1 MILEFKHVTGKTKH
15 FNLKDV
21 SFALESGYIMGLAG
35 KNGAG
40 KSTLIDYI
48 MNPKQQYDGEILVDG
63 INIRENHYDILNHI
77 GFISDNNTGF
87 LMELTA
93 RENIELFGPLYKN
106 WNDVDFYSAMQKMGL
121 AAGKVVG
128 RMSRGE
134 LFKFQ
139 TAFAMG
145 HKPVLYLID
154 EATAGMDPVFRIDYF
169 KILQEII
176 AEENASILMTSHIQD
191 EIQRKM
197 DFVGIMEEGMLAQF
211 GETLDVFVERSDHE
225 SRTASGK

>member
-1 MILEFKHVTGKTKH
+1 MILEFRNVTGKTKH
-15 FNLKDV
+15 FNLQNI

-48 MNPKQQYDGEILVDG
+48 MNPKQQYIGEILVQG
-63 INIRENHYDILNHI
+63 ISIRENHSDMMNHI

-87 LMELTA
+87 LVDLSA
-93 RENIELFGPLYKN
+93 KQNAELFGRLYRE
-106 WNDVDFYSAMQKMGL
+106 WNEVQFYKAMKKMHL
-121 AAGKVVG
+121 APGKIVG

-134 LFKFQ
+134 MLKFQ

-169 KILQEII
+169 KMLQEII
-176 AEENASILMTSHIQD
+176 MEEKASILMTSHIQD

-197 DFVGIMEEGMLAQF
+197 DFVGIMENGRMVTF
-211 GETLDVFVERSDHE
+211 GETFDVFRER
-225 SRTASGK
+225 

>member
-1 MILEFKHVTGKTKH
+1 MILEFKNVTGKTKH
-15 FNLKDV
+15 FNLQDV
-21 SFALESGYIMGLAG
+21 SFTLESGFIMGLAG

-48 MNPKQQYDGEILVDG
+48 MNPKQQYTGEILIEGV
-63 INIRENHYDILNHI
+63 NIRDKHYYMMNRI

-87 LMELTA
+87 LYEKTAKENME
-93 RENIELFGPLYKN
+93 IFGPLYEDWDDTRFFK
-106 WNDVDFYSAMQKMGL
+106 AMQKMNL
-121 AAGKVVG
+121 SPGKTVG
-128 RMSRGE
+128 KMSRGE

-139 TAFAMG
+139 TAFAMA
-145 HKPVLYLID
+145 HKPALYLID
-154 EATAGMDPVFRIDYF
+154 EVTAGMDPVFRIDYF

-197 DFVGIMEEGMLAQF
+197 DFVGIMEDGKLIEF
-211 GETLDVFVERSDHE
+211 GETLDIFP
-225 SRTASGK
+225 

>member
-1 MILEFKHVTGKTKH
+1 MILEFKNVTGKTKH
-15 FNLKDV
+15 FNLQDV
-21 SFALESGYIMGLAG
+21 SFALEPGFIMGLAG

-48 MNPKQQYDGEILVDG
+48 VNPKQQYTGEILIEG
-63 INIRENHYDILNHI
+63 KNIRDNHHDMMNRI

-87 LMELTA
+87 LMDLSA
-93 RENIELFGPLYKN
+93 KQNVELFGPLYKE
-106 WNDVDFYSAMQKMGL
+106 WDDASFYKAMQKMGL
-121 AAGKVVG
+121 APGKIVG
-128 RMSRGE
+128 KLSRGE
-134 LFKFQ
+134 MFKFQ

-145 HKPVLYLID
+145 HKPALYLID

-176 AEENASILMTSHIQD
+176 VEENASILMTSHIQD

-197 DFVGIMEEGMLAQF
+197 DFVGVMDGGRLVQF
-211 GETLDVFVERSDHE
+211 GETLDVFEE
-225 SRTASGK
+225 KEL

>member
-1 MILEFKHVTGKTKH
+1 MILEFKNVTGKTKQ
-15 FNLKDV
+15 FNLQNI
-21 SFALESGYIMGLAG
+21 SFELEAGYIMGLAG

-48 MNPKQQYDGEILVDG
+48 MNPKLQYSGDILVDG
-63 INIRENHYDILNHI
+63 VNIRGKHYDMMNRI
-77 GFISDNNTGF
+77 GFISDNNKGF
-87 LMELTA
+87 LVEKSAKTNMEILS
-93 RENIELFGPLYKN
+93 ILYED
-106 WNDVDFYSAMQKMGL
+106 WDDASFYQAMQKMNL
-121 AAGKVVG
+121 SPNKIVGK
-128 RMSRGE
+128 MSRGE

-139 TAFAMG
+139 TAFAMA

-176 AEENASILMTSHIQD
+176 AEEDASILMTSHIQD

-197 DFVGIMEEGMLAQF
+197 DFVGIMEEGKLIKF
-211 GETLDVFVERSDHE
+211 GETMDIFP
-225 SRTASGK
+225 

>member
-1 MILEFKHVTGKTKH
+1 MILEFKNVTGKTKH
-15 FNLKDV
+15 FNLQDV
-21 SFALESGYIMGLAG
+21 SFALEPGFIMGLAG

-48 MNPKQQYDGEILVDG
+48 MNPKQQYEGEILIEG
-63 INIRENHYDILNHI
+63 KNIRENHHDIMNRI

-87 LMELTA
+87 LMELSA
-93 RENIELFGPLYKN
+93 RENIELFGPLYRD
-106 WNDVDFYSAMQKMGL
+106 WNDADFYKAMQKMGL
-121 AAGKVVG
+121 APGKIVG
-128 RMSRGE
+128 KMSRGE
-134 LFKFQ
+134 MFKFQ

-145 HKPVLYLID
+145 HKPALYIID

-176 AEENASILMTSHIQD
+176 AEEDASILMTSHIQD

-197 DFVGIMEEGMLAQF
+197 DFVGVMDGGRLVEF
-211 GETLDVFVERSDHE
+211 GETLDVF
-225 SRTASGK
+225 SGE

>member
-1 MILEFKHVTGKTKH
+1 MILEFKNVTGKTKH
-15 FNLKDV
+15 FNLQNI
-21 SFALESGYIMGLAG
+21 SFALEPGFIMGLAG

-48 MNPKQQYDGEILVDG
+48 MNPKQQYTGEILIEGV
-63 INIRENHYDILNHI
+63 NIRDNHYLMMNRI

-87 LMELTA
+87 ILEKSA
-93 RENIELFGPLYKN
+93 KENAQLFGMLYDE
-106 WNDVDFYSAMQKMGL
+106 WDESLFEEAMKKMNL
-121 AAGKVVG
+121 SLGKIIG
-128 RMSRGE
+128 KMSRGE
-134 LFKFQ
+134 KFKFQ
-139 TAFAMG
+139 TAFAMA

-176 AEENASILMTSHIQD
+176 AGETASILMTSHIQD

-197 DFVGIMEEGMLAQF
+197 DFVGVMEDGKLVKF
-211 GETLDVFVERSDHE
+211 GETLDIF
-225 SRTASGK
+225 

>member
-1 MILEFKHVTGKTKH
+1 MILEFKNVTGKSKH
-15 FNLKDV
+15 FNLQNV
-21 SFALESGYIMGLAG
+21 SFALEPGFIMGLAG

-48 MNPKQQYDGEILVDG
+48 MNPKQQYTGEILIDG
-63 INIRENHYDILNHI
+63 VNIRDKHYRMMNRI

-87 LMELTA
+87 LYEKTAKENME
-93 RENIELFGPLYKN
+93 IFGPLYDDWDDTRFFK
-106 WNDVDFYSAMQKMGL
+106 AMQKMNL
-121 AAGKVVG
+121 SPGKTVG
-128 RMSRGE
+128 KMSRGE

-139 TAFAMG
+139 TAFAMA
-145 HKPVLYLID
+145 HKPALYLID

-176 AEENASILMTSHIQD
+176 AEEDASILMTSHIQD

-197 DFVGIMEEGMLAQF
+197 DFVGIMEDGKLIEF
-211 GETLDVFVERSDHE
+211 GETLDIFP
-225 SRTASGK
+225 

>member
-1 MILEFKHVTGKTKH
+1 MILEFKNVTGKTKH
-15 FNLKDV
+15 FNLQDV
-21 SFALESGYIMGLAG
+21 SFALEPGFIMGLAG

-48 MNPKQQYDGEILVDG
+48 MNSKQQYTGEILIEG
-63 INIRENHYDILNHI
+63 KNIRDNHHDMMNRI

-87 LMELTA
+87 LMDLSA
-93 RENIELFGPLYKN
+93 KQNVELFGPLYKE
-106 WNDVDFYSAMQKMGL
+106 WDDASFYKAMQKMGL
-121 AAGKVVG
+121 APGKIVG
-128 RMSRGE
+128 KLSRGE
-134 LFKFQ
+134 MFKFQ

-145 HKPVLYLID
+145 HKSALYLID

-197 DFVGIMEEGMLAQF
+197 DFVGVMDGGRLVQF
-211 GETLDVFVERSDHE
+211 GETLDVFEE
-225 SRTASGK
+225 KEL

>member
-1 MILEFKHVTGKTKH
+1 MILEFKNVTGKTKH
-15 FNLKDV
+15 FNLQDV
-21 SFALESGYIMGLAG
+21 SFTLEPGFIMGLAG

-48 MNPKQQYDGEILVDG
+48 MNSKQQYTGEILIEGV
-63 INIRENHYDILNHI
+63 NIRDKHYHMMNRI

-87 LMELTA
+87 LYEKTAKENME
-93 RENIELFGPLYKN
+93 IFGPLYDD
-106 WNDVDFYSAMQKMGL
+106 WDDVRFFKAMQKMNL
-121 AAGKVVG
+121 SPGKIVG
-128 RMSRGE
+128 KMSRGE

-139 TAFAMG
+139 TAFAMA
-145 HKPVLYLID
+145 HRSALYLID

-197 DFVGIMEEGMLAQF
+197 DFVGIMEDGKLMEF
-211 GETLDVFVERSDHE
+211 GETLDIFP
-225 SRTASGK
+225 

>member
-1 MILEFKHVTGKTKH
+1 MILEFKNVTGKTKH
-15 FNLKDV
+15 FNLQDV
-21 SFALESGYIMGLAG
+21 SFALEPGFIMGLAG

-48 MNPKQQYDGEILVDG
+48 VNPKQQYTGEILIEG
-63 INIRENHYDILNHI
+63 KNIRDNHHDMMNRI

-87 LMELTA
+87 LMDLSA
-93 RENIELFGPLYKN
+93 KQNVELFGPLYKE
-106 WNDVDFYSAMQKMGL
+106 WDDASFYKAMQKMGL
-121 AAGKVVG
+121 APGKIVG
-128 RMSRGE
+128 KLSRGE
-134 LFKFQ
+134 MFKFQ

-145 HKPVLYLID
+145 HKPALYLID

-197 DFVGIMEEGMLAQF
+197 DFVGVMDGGRLVQF
-211 GETLDVFVERSDHE
+211 GETMDVFEE
-225 SRTASGK
+225 KEL

>member
-1 MILEFKHVTGKTKH
+1 MILEFKNVTGKTKH
-15 FNLKDV
+15 FNLQGV
-21 SFALESGYIMGLAG
+21 SFSLEPGFIMGLAG

-48 MNPKQQYDGEILVDG
+48 MNPKQQYSGEILING
-63 INIRENHYDILNHI
+63 RNIRNEHYQMMNQI
-77 GFISDNNTGF
+77 GFISDNNMGF
-87 LMELTA
+87 FYEKTA
-93 RENIELFGPLYKN
+93 KENMLIFGPLYDN
-106 WNDVDFYSAMQKMGL
+106 WDDIRFYQAMQKMNL
-121 AAGKVVG
+121 SPGKVVG
-128 RMSRGE
+128 KMSRGE

-145 HKPVLYLID
+145 HKPALYLID

-176 AEENASILMTSHIQD
+176 AEEDASILMTSHIQD

-197 DFVGIMEEGMLAQF
+197 DYVGIMEDGKLIQF
-211 GETLDVFVERSDHE
+211 GETVDIF
-225 SRTASGK
+225 A

>member
-1 MILEFKHVTGKTKH
+1 MILEFKNVTGKTKH
-15 FNLKDV
+15 FNLQDV
-21 SFALESGYIMGLAG
+21 SFALEPGFIMGLAG

-48 MNPKQQYDGEILVDG
+48 MNPKQQYTGEILIEG
-63 INIRENHYDILNHI
+63 KNIRDNHHDMMNRI

-87 LMELTA
+87 LMDLSA
-93 RENIELFGPLYKN
+93 KQNVELFGPLYKE
-106 WNDVDFYSAMQKMGL
+106 WDDASFYKAMQKMGL
-121 AAGKVVG
+121 APGKIVG
-128 RMSRGE
+128 KLSRGE
-134 LFKFQ
+134 MFKFQ

-145 HKPVLYLID
+145 HKPALYLID

-176 AEENASILMTSHIQD
+176 GEENASILMTSHIQD

-197 DFVGIMEEGMLAQF
+197 DFVGVMDGGRLVQF
-211 GETLDVFVERSDHE
+211 GETLDVFE
-225 SRTASGK
+225 

>member
-15 FNLKDV
+15 FNLQDV
-21 SFALESGYIMGLAG
+21 SFVLEPGFIMGLAG

-48 MNPKQQYDGEILVDG
+48 MNPKQQYEGEILIEG
-63 INIRENHYDILNHI
+63 KNIRDNHHDIMNRI

-87 LMELTA
+87 LMDLSA
-93 RENIELFGPLYKN
+93 KQNAELFGPLYRD
-106 WNDVDFYSAMQKMGL
+106 WSDADFYKAMQKMGL
-121 AAGKVVG
+121 APGKIVG
-128 RMSRGE
+128 KMSRGE
-134 LFKFQ
+134 MFKFQ

-145 HKPVLYLID
+145 HKPALYLID

-176 AEENASILMTSHIQD
+176 AEEEASILMTSHIQD

-197 DFVGIMEEGMLAQF
+197 DFVGVMEDGKLMQF
-211 GETLDVFVERSDHE
+211 GETLVVFAEE
-225 SRTASGK
+225 

>member
-1 MILEFKHVTGKTKH
+1 MILEFKNVTGKTKQ
-15 FNLKDV
+15 FNLQNI
-21 SFALESGYIMGLAG
+21 SFELEAGYIMGLAG

-48 MNPKQQYDGEILVDG
+48 MNPKLQYSGDILVDG
-63 INIRENHYDILNHI
+63 VNIRDKQYDMMNRI
-77 GFISDNNTGF
+77 GFISDNNKGF
-87 LMELTA
+87 LVEKSAKANMEILS
-93 RENIELFGPLYKN
+93 ILYGD
-106 WNDVDFYSAMQKMGL
+106 WDDASFYQAMQKMNL
-121 AAGKVVG
+121 SPNKIVGK
-128 RMSRGE
+128 MSRGE

-139 TAFAMG
+139 TAFAMA

-176 AEENASILMTSHIQD
+176 TEEDASILMTSHIQD

-197 DFVGIMEEGMLAQF
+197 DFVGIMEEGKLIKF
-211 GETLDVFVERSDHE
+211 GETMDIFP
-225 SRTASGK
+225 